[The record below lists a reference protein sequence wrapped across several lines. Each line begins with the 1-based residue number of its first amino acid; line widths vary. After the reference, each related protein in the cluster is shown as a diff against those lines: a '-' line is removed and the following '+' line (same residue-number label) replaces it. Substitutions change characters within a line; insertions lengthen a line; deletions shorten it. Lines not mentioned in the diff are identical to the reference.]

1 MKKKKKSSHR
11 GQSNDP
17 LFVGIITTEQLR
29 LMEKQ
34 SRREVAIELGEYSNR
49 GAGSGAHGGGKQQR
63 KRKERRDAQRN
74 AKRSLNSGE
83 E

>member
-1 MKKKKKSSHR
+1 MKKRNLKR
-11 GQSNDP
+11 GRKDDP

-49 GAGSGAHGGGKQQR
+49 GAGSGAHGGDKKQRR
-63 KRKERRDAQRN
+63 KKERQSARRN